1 MDFKKAKRNKRWD
14 SWITIILLTL
24 LLLCTFFFISKFN
37 YTIDLTKEN
46 KYSLSLESISRLNKI
61 SSSIDIIITIPE
73 NNNQPKIIQKLL
85 FDLGLILESFQNTNS
100 KFPIRIHRI
109 NIDTALSSSGLIDKY
124 KLTERN
130 EISIFS
136 HTGNKEIVFKYE
148 NVEGVNVLDRNN
160 IFRSKDSLAR
170 ENVWESGFYGNWKES
185 TLGVMEPT
193 EFLGEEVI
201 LRSILAV
208 ASDDNKKKVAY
219 FTRGHGE
226 GSPSDIN
233 SKKGF
238 SELRT
243 ILENQNIKVVTIDL
257 STLEKIPT
265 DARLVIVAGPKGTF
279 QDQEISIIREYLNHE
294 KGKVLVA
301 LDPTEEISIIDK
313 PAFGFRQIFKE
324 WGIRC
329 HDMLIYDPN
338 KNNFDLFTGD
348 YSLKTYSKSKPHQ
361 IINKLRDGG
370 YSIQTTRLR
379 PVETIELPADD
390 FKTSEI
396 LFSRSSSWAVSSWTN
411 REFPPDKNNLLDLE
425 GPVPVIALSEIDKTK
440 SKNKLSTKGKIV
452 VLGSSSILTNKR
464 LKNNSGNLYLV
475 KNIISWLTEDIKML
489 EIEPKPLN
497 SYTMNLNS
505 KQFEELLY
513 TLSLVPIIIAL
524 MGAFVGWLRKEL

>member
-1 MDFKKAKRNKRWD
+1 MDFKKAKRNKKWD

-37 YTIDLTKEN
+37 YTVDLTKEK
-46 KYSLSLESISRLNKI
+46 KYSLSLETISRLNKI

-130 EISIFS
+130 VISIFS
-136 HTGNKEIVFKYE
+136 QTGNKQIIFKYE
-148 NVEGVNVLDRNN
+148 DIEGVNVLDRNN

-170 ENVWESGFYGNWKES
+170 ENIWESGFYGNWKES

-193 EFLGEEVI
+193 EFRGEEVI

-208 ASDDNKKKVAY
+208 ASAGNKRKVAY

-226 GSPSDIN
+226 GSPSDVN
-233 SKKGF
+233 SMKGF

-243 ILENQNIKVVTIDL
+243 ILENQNIKVATIDL
-257 STLEKIPT
+257 STVEKIPM
-265 DARLVIVAGPKGTF
+265 DSRLIIVAGPKGTF
-279 QDQEISIIREYLNHE
+279 QDQEISVIREYLNHE
-294 KGKVLVA
+294 KGKVLFA
-301 LDPTEEISIIDK
+301 LDPTEEISMIDK

-329 HDMLIYDPN
+329 HDMLIYDPE

-348 YSLKTYSKSKPHQ
+348 YSLKTYFKDRPHQ

-370 YSIQTTRLR
+370 YSIQSTRLR
-379 PVETIELPADD
+379 PVETIEHPTGD

-396 LFSRSSSWAVSSWTN
+396 LFSRNSSWAVSSWTN
-411 REFPPDKNNLLDLE
+411 REFPPDKNNLLDME
-425 GPVPVIALSEIDKTK
+425 GPVPVIALSEIDKLRTN
-440 SKNKLSTKGKIV
+440 NKISSKGKIA

-464 LKNNSGNLYLV
+464 IKNNSGNLYLC
-475 KNIISWLTEDIKML
+475 KNLISWLTEDIMML
-489 EIEPKPLN
+489 EIDPKPLN
-497 SYTMNLNS
+497 SYTLNLNS
-505 KQFEELLY
+505 KQFEDLLY
-513 TLSLVPIIIAL
+513 ALSIIPIIVGL
-524 MGAFVGWLRKEL
+524 LGAFVGWLRKEL

>member
-1 MDFKKAKRNKRWD
+1 
-14 SWITIILLTL
+14 
-24 LLLCTFFFISKFN
+24 
-37 YTIDLTKEN
+37 
-46 KYSLSLESISRLNKI
+46 
-61 SSSIDIIITIPE
+61 
-73 NNNQPKIIQKLL
+73 
-85 FDLGLILESFQNTNS
+85 
-100 KFPIRIHRI
+100 
-109 NIDTALSSSGLIDKY
+109 
-124 KLTERN
+124 
-130 EISIFS
+130 
-136 HTGNKEIVFKYE
+136 
-148 NVEGVNVLDRNN
+148 
-160 IFRSKDSLAR
+160 
-170 ENVWESGFYGNWKES
+170 
-185 TLGVMEPT
+185 
-193 EFLGEEVI
+193 
-201 LRSILAV
+201 
-208 ASDDNKKKVAY
+208 
-219 FTRGHGE
+219 
-226 GSPSDIN
+226 
-233 SKKGF
+233 
-238 SELRT
+238 
-243 ILENQNIKVVTIDL
+243 
-257 STLEKIPT
+257 
-265 DARLVIVAGPKGTF
+265 
-279 QDQEISIIREYLNHE
+279 
-294 KGKVLVA
+294 
-301 LDPTEEISIIDK
+301 
-313 PAFGFRQIFKE
+313 
-324 WGIRC
+324 
-329 HDMLIYDPN
+329 MLIYDPN

-497 SYTMNLNS
+497 SYTINLNS

-513 TLSLVPIIIAL
+513 TLSLIPIIIAL